1 VKKLARKDSLM
12 SRPVFVRKLTKS
24 EVAQIKRLIRSN
36 EDARIV
42 RRAQMIWLSS
52 QGKKASEISKMWSI
66 TAATVLR
73 TIQNFNVGGLK
84 SLADKPRKGRP
95 RKTTDRYITLLKE
108 AVSKSPRDFGYP
120 FSSWT
125 LDRLREHLGREAGT
139 LLNPRYLSQLMARHG
154 IVYRRPKHV
163 MAHLRDAKDY
173 NEKKAIL
180 EFLKKAQSKG
190 TPTSTLSTLMNVKF
204 TCTQH

>member
-1 VKKLARKDSLM
+1 M
-12 SRPVFVRKLTKS
+12 SKAVFVRKLTKS
-24 EVAQIKRLIRSN
+24 ESAQITRLIRSK

-42 RRAQMIWLSS
+42 RRAHMIRLSS
-52 QGKKASEISKMWSI
+52 QGRKACEIAVMWGV

-73 TIQNFNVGGLK
+73 TVQNFNSDGLK

-95 RKTTDRYITLLKE
+95 RKTTRRYISLLKE
-108 AVSKSPRDFGYP
+108 AVQKSPRDFGYP

-139 LLNPRYLSQLMARHG
+139 LLNPRYLSQLMAREG

-163 MAHLRDAKDY
+163 MGHLRDAKDY
-173 NEKKAIL
+173 NEKKAVL
-180 EFLKKAQSKG
+180 EFLKNAQSKG
-190 TPTSTLSTLMNVKF
+190 KPALTLSTLTNVKF

>member
-1 VKKLARKDSLM
+1 M

-24 EVAQIKRLIRSN
+24 ELAQITNLIRSK

-42 RRAQMIWLSS
+42 RRAQMIRLSS
-52 QGKKASEISKMWSI
+52 QGKKASEISEMWGV
-66 TAATVLR
+66 TTATVLR
-73 TIQNFNVGGLK
+73 TIQNFNAAGLE

-108 AVSKSPRDFGYP
+108 AIQKSPRDFGYP

-125 LDRLREHLGREAGT
+125 LERLREHLGRQAGT

-154 IVYRRPKHV
+154 IVYRRPKHL
-163 MAHLRDAKDY
+163 MAHLRDPKDY

-180 EFLKKAQSKG
+180 EFLKNAQSKG
-190 TPTSTLSTLMNVKF
+190 TPASTLSTLTNVKF
-204 TCTQH
+204 TCTRP

>member
-1 VKKLARKDSLM
+1 M
-12 SRPVFVRKLTKS
+12 SRPVFVRKLTKTKQ
-24 EVAQIKRLIRSN
+24 AKITRLIRSN

-52 QGKKASEISKMWSI
+52 QGKKTVEIAEMWGV
-66 TAATVLR
+66 TGATVLR
-73 TIQNFNVGGLK
+73 TIQNFNTKGLM

-95 RKTTDRYITLLKE
+95 RKTTDRYVRLLKE
-108 AVSKSPRDFGYP
+108 AVQKSPRDFGYP

-125 LDRLREHLGREAGT
+125 LDRLREYLGQQTGT
-139 LLNPRYLSQLMARHG
+139 LLNPRYLSQLMARQG

-163 MAHLRDAKDY
+163 MAHLRNAKDY

-180 EFLKKAQSKG
+180 EFLKNAQSKG
-190 TPTSTLSTLMNVKF
+190 TPTSTFSTSTNVKF
-204 TCTQH
+204 TCTRH

>member
-1 VKKLARKDSLM
+1 M
-12 SRPVFVRKLTKS
+12 SRPVFVRKLTKT
-24 EVAQIKRLIRSN
+24 EQARITRLIRSN

-52 QGKKASEISKMWSI
+52 QGKKTVEIAEMWGI
-66 TAATVLR
+66 TGATVLR
-73 TIQNFNVGGLK
+73 TIQNFNAKGLI

-95 RKTTDRYITLLKE
+95 RKTTDRYVRLLKE
-108 AVSKSPRDFGYP
+108 AVQKSPRDFGYP

-125 LDRLREHLGREAGT
+125 LDRLREYLGQQTGT
-139 LLNPRYLSQLMARHG
+139 LLNPRYLSQLMARQG

-163 MAHLRDAKDY
+163 MAHLRNAKDY

-180 EFLKKAQSKG
+180 EFLKNAQSKG
-190 TPTSTLSTLMNVKF
+190 TPTSTFSTSTNVKF
-204 TCTQH
+204 TCTRH